1 MSREDLENRIDYW
14 IKRICELKAEIELI
28 TICIR
33 NEKIAINLSEAA
45 SNLVKAY
52 NMLLAAFKA
61 LREG

>member
-14 IKRICELKAEIELI
+14 IKRICELKGEIELI

-33 NEKIAINLSEAA
+33 NEKIVINLAEAA
-45 SNLVKAY
+45 SNLAKAY